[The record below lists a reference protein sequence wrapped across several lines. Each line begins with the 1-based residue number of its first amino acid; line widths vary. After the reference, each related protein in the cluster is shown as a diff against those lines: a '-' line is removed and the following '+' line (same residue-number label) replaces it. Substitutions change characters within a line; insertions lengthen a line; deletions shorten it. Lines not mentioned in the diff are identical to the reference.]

1 MTRAADVILEQLGGN
16 KFMAMTGAYA
26 LVATK
31 NGLSFKLPNGTEAG
45 INYVSIR
52 LGRDDTYSLS
62 FQRWCWKTLER
73 VSETRVEGIY
83 NANLRAVFTMRTG
96 LDTSL

>member
-1 MTRAADVILEQLGGN
+1 MARAADVILEQLGGN

-45 INYVSIR
+45 INYVSVM
-52 LGRDDTYSLS
+52 LDPDDTYSLS
-62 FQRWCWKTLER
+62 FQRWRWKTLEK

-83 NANLRAVFTMRTG
+83 NANLRAVFTMHTG

>member
-1 MTRAADVILEQLGGN
+1 MARAADVILEQLGGN

-45 INYVSIR
+45 INYVSIM
-52 LGRDDTYSLS
+52 LDPDGTYSLS
-62 FQRWCWKTLER
+62 FQRRCWETLER